1 MRYQIFYKNG
11 VYITLYYYL
20 FIKCFI
26 MFILKGGS
34 TIIDINYSFNIRI
47 FLVRK
52 GHKKIPLLLL
62 KNGIFYAVF

>member
-1 MRYQIFYKNG
+1 MKKQNKYCNIKFFYKNG
-11 VYITLYYYL
+11 VYITLCYYL

-47 FLVRK
+47 Y
-52 GHKKIPLLLL
+52 H
-62 KNGIFYAVF
+62 